1 MQLTEA
7 IEAKEQP
14 PEFVFP
20 SEHAFN
26 RPEALF
32 KYRRLKQRLAASLGL
47 FSAARIRVDVG
58 DHATIENGLAV
69 TPTIVDAIQT
79 DDAALKIHAHL
90 SGDTR

>member
-32 KYRRLKQRLAASLGL
+32 KYRRLEQRLAASLGL

-58 DHATIENGLAV
+58 IMPRLKM
-69 TPTIVDAIQT
+69 
-79 DDAALKIHAHL
+79 ALRL
-90 SGDTR
+90 RRQS